1 MNIFASIAEQ
11 RIREAI
17 ERGEFDNQ
25 AYHGKPLNLD
35 ELAGIP
41 EPLRMGYKILQ
52 NAGVLPPEMQLKKE
66 IVSLQNLLDA
76 CGDAEEQEALRTNM
90 NEKMLRFSLMME
102 KHRHKP
108 GNEQYYSKILKKLGR

>member
-1 MNIFASIAEQ
+1 MNIFANIAEQ

-17 ERGEFDNQ
+17 ERGEFDNP

-35 ELAGIP
+35 EFAGIP

-66 IVSLQNLLDA
+66 IVSLQNLLAA
-76 CGDAEEQEALRTNM
+76 CDDTEEQEALRTTM

-102 KHRHKP
+102 KHRLKP